1 MNTPPASH
9 PYRCH
14 RFPTAII
21 SHRVWL
27 YVRCCLSDRDVKEL
41 VFARGVIVTYE
52 AVRKWCVKF
61 GQPYANQLRRRRLR
75 PGDTWHLDEIF
86 LTINGV
92 RQYLRRAVD
101 QERHVLDI
109 LVQRRRDKHAA
120 MKFFRQLLKG
130 WTYVPWVIH
139 HGSAQKLWCGEAGH
153 APRCGTSS
161 ALLSQPPCGA
171 FTPTDPPAGAAHA
184 GVYITGARATR
195 PRRVW
200 SDGPTCQTET
210 PPAPCPRVS
219 SRNGANDAKAGGS
232 SQAWSWPPKSRPRC
246 TPPTS
251 LAAGGIGTH
260 TWPTP
265 DSMHRRRALE
275 GGERC

>member
-1 MNTPPASH
+1 MASRRGLFDDQWGTPVS
-9 PYRCH
+9 
-14 RFPTAII
+14 
-21 SHRVWL
+21 L
-27 YVRCCLSDRDVKEL
+27 
-41 VFARGVIVTYE
+41 ARGRSRE
-52 AVRKWCVKF
+52 ACAGHPGATAARQARREEVLSPAVERVDVRPA
-61 GQPYANQLRRRRLR
+61 G
-75 PGDTWHLDEIF
+75 H
-86 LTINGV
+86 
-92 RQYLRRAVD
+92 
-101 QERHVLDI
+101 
-109 LVQRRRDKHAA
+109 
-120 MKFFRQLLKG
+120 
-130 WTYVPWVIH
+130 H

-219 SRNGANDAKAGGS
+219 PRNGSNDAKAGGS
-232 SQAWSWPPKSRPRC
+232 SRAWSSPPKSRPRC

-265 DSMHRRRALE
+265 DNMHRHRALE
-275 GGERC
+275 AGER

>member
-1 MNTPPASH
+1 MNTSPASH

-14 RFPTAII
+14 RFPTEII
-21 SHRVWL
+21 SHGVWL

-75 PGDTWHLDEIF
+75 PGDTWHLDEVF

-92 RQYLRRAVD
+92 RQYLWRAVD

-120 MKFFRQLLKG
+120 KKFFRQLLKG
-130 WTYVPWVIH
+130 LTYVPRVIITDQLKSYGAAKRDMLPGVEH
-139 HGSAQKLWCGEAGH
+139 HQHCSLNHRAAHSHQPTRQREQRMPGCTSPAH
-153 APRCGTSS
+153 APRVLAASGPM
-161 ALLSQPPCGA
+161 AQP
-171 FTPTDPPAGAAHA
+171 
-184 GVYITGARATR
+184 VR
-195 PRRVW
+195 PRRHRR
-200 SDGPTCQTET
+200 
-210 PPAPCPRVS
+210 PAPE
-219 SRNGANDAKAGGS
+219 SRQEMAQTMPKLAGAHGHGHGRL
-232 SQAWSWPPKSRPRC
+232 KSRPRC
-246 TPPTS
+246 PPPPA

-265 DSMHRRRALE
+265 DRMHRRRALE
-275 GGERC
+275 GGE